1 MSREVLITTPEN
13 IALEYELAGLGTR
26 FAANLVDTFLQILAV
41 LVGLVL
47 FFILRWALIS
57 LLELARVTVIAH
69 FFEQFLQFQPEIF
82 ASLIVLFI
90 LVYYCWFEAKWRGQ
104 TPGKRMLGLRVMRE
118 GGYPITGYGAV
129 MRNILRVVD
138 FLPAIY
144 CVGIFSI
151 LLTANYQR
159 VGDQVAG
166 TLVVK
171 QRAPQSLAGLLRVA
185 QILPEHLDPKALAI
199 IGRHAYEVTPDEYRA
214 VRHFTDRRRQLDWN
228 AQQLSAIKIAVP
240 MMERLQIVPP
250 SDAREVNYADLLEY
264 LAVAYEQ
271 ARRPK

>member
-26 FAANLVDTFLQILAV
+26 FVACLIDTLIQVLAV
-41 LVGLVL
+41 LLGLIV
-47 FFILRWALIS
+47 FFILRSVLLTLLQAAHFIAL
-57 LLELARVTVIAH
+57 AH
-69 FFEQFLQFQPEIF
+69 FFQQFLQFEPEIF
-82 ASLIVLFI
+82 VYLIILFI
-90 LVYYCWFEAKWRGQ
+90 LVYFCWFEAKWRGQ
-104 TPGKRMLGLRVMRE
+104 TPGKRVMGLRVMRE
-118 GGYPITGYGAV
+118 GGYPINGYGAV
-129 MRNILRVVD
+129 MRNVLRVVD

-159 VGDQVAG
+159 VGDLVGG
-166 TLVVK
+166 TLIVK

-199 IGRHAYEVTPDEYRA
+199 IGRHAYELTPDEYRA

-228 AQQLSAIKIAVP
+228 AQQISAIKIAVP
-240 MMERLQIVPP
+240 LMERLQIVPP
-250 SDAREVNYADLLEY
+250 TDAREVNYADLLEY

>member
-26 FAANLVDTFLQILAV
+26 FVANIFDLLLQFVLIICVIIVTAV
-41 LVGLVL
+41 LFWILLGLSNLSGFAAVAAFVRSL
-47 FFILRWALIS
+47 SEFGMAALWILCFLIFWGYH
-57 LLELARVTVIAH
+57 I
-69 FFEQFLQFQPEIF
+69 FFEL
-82 ASLIVLFI
+82 
-90 LVYYCWFEAKWRGQ
+90 KWNGQ
-104 TPGKRMLGLRVMRE
+104 TPGKRQLGLRVMRE
-118 GGYPITGYGAV
+118 GGYPINAYGAA
-129 MRNILRVVD
+129 MRNLLRVVD
-138 FLPAIY
+138 FLPFFY
-144 CVGIFSI
+144 SVGIFSI
-151 LLTANYQR
+151 LLSSNYQR
-159 VGDQVAG
+159 IGDIVGG

-185 QILPEHLDPKALAI
+185 QILPEHLDPAALAI
-199 IGRHAYEVTPDEYRA
+199 IGRHAYELNPDEYRA

-240 MMERLQIVPP
+240 LMEQLRIVPP
-250 SDAREVNYADLLEY
+250 GDVKEVDYAALLEY

>member
-26 FAANLVDTFLQILAV
+26 FVANLIDLILMALVLGVTAIAVLLLGLGMIWLGESTGHNALAV
-41 LVGLVL
+41 FVRRLGEFTEAGVIILTFVIFWGY
-47 FFILRWALIS
+47 FIFCELRWN
-57 LLELARVTVIAH
+57 
-69 FFEQFLQFQPEIF
+69 
-82 ASLIVLFI
+82 
-90 LVYYCWFEAKWRGQ
+90 GQ
-104 TPGKRMLGLRVMRE
+104 TPGKRQMGLRVIRE
-118 GGYPITGYGAV
+118 GGYPIDGYSAT
-129 MRNILRVVD
+129 MRNLLRFID
-138 FLPAIY
+138 FLPLFY

-151 LLTANYQR
+151 LLSANYQR
-159 VGDQVAG
+159 VGDLVGG

-185 QILPEHLDPKALAI
+185 QILPEHLDPRALAI
-199 IGRHAYEVTPDEYRA
+199 IGRHAYELTPEEYRA

-240 MMERLQIVPP
+240 LMERLQIVPP

>member
-26 FAANLVDTFLQILAV
+26 FVANIIDILLQLLLILGTSLV
-41 LVGLVL
+41 VGLLGV
-47 FFILRWALIS
+47 ALIALGVSTGHNAFAAFIRS
-57 LLELARVTVIAH
+57 LGEFTEAG
-69 FFEQFLQFQPEIF
+69 
-82 ASLIVLFI
+82 LFI
-90 LVYYCWFEAKWRGQ
+90 LTFLIFWGYYIYFELKWNGQ
-104 TPGKRMLGLRVMRE
+104 TPGKKQMGLRVIRE
-118 GGYPITGYGAV
+118 GGYPVNGYGAT
-129 MRNILRVVD
+129 MRNLLRVID
-138 FLPAIY
+138 FLPLFY

-151 LLTANYQR
+151 LLSANYQR
-159 VGDQVAG
+159 IGDLVGG

-185 QILPEHLDPKALAI
+185 QILPEHLDPHALAI
-199 IGRHAYEVTPDEYRA
+199 IGRHAYELTPDEYRA
-214 VRHFTDRRRQLDWN
+214 VRHFTDRRRQLAWD

-240 MMERLQIVPP
+240 LMERLRIVPP
-250 SDAREVNYADLLEY
+250 TEVREVDYAALLEY